1 MQRSRKSRRLRIN
14 WVLLVLVL
22 CSTTVAVL
30 AIIGGNTVLQKVRGH
45 ESEMARLEQVID
57 KQTEQI
63 DQLRDMLVDKDLMID
78 ELETKNEQLAGEIN
92 ALQVENDKLRTI
104 PAIVTAYAPLDPESI
119 EGFDYSG
126 DPRYTATGTLVSR
139 GVGAADFRRLPP
151 GTVLD
156 VPGYGLVTIEDTGG
170 AMRANEDIQ
179 IDVVF
184 DTRDEAFE
192 WGRQSLEVK
201 VVSVPKQED

>member
-1 MQRSRKSRRLRIN
+1 
-14 WVLLVLVL
+14 
-22 CSTTVAVL
+22 
-30 AIIGGNTVLQKVRGH
+30 
-45 ESEMARLEQVID
+45 
-57 KQTEQI
+57 
-63 DQLRDMLVDKDLMID
+63 MLVDKDL
-78 ELETKNEQLAGEIN
+78 ELVELKTENRQLADEN
-92 ALQVENDKLRTI
+92 HALQLGNDELRTI

-156 VPGYGLVTIEDTGG
+156 VPGYGLVTVEDTGG

-184 DTRDEAFE
+184 DTRDEALE
-192 WGRQSLEVK
+192 WGRQDLEVK